1 MTEIIKINKK
11 AAKKAAPI
19 GIPLGKKYIFLDID
33 GVLNS
38 YRTVAHTGG
47 YPHTFEEK
55 DRTKFDWTAIG
66 LVRKA
71 AIKSGAEVI
80 LSSSW
85 RYFYKPEEAGDFFG
99 IPIYRRTPWTL
110 RGHRWR
116 GSEIAEFLEENPCE
130 KYCIIDDETDFL
142 PEQEDFLV
150 RTDEKNGLS
159 YQDFEKILKILEVPQ
174 TEKGLW

>member
-1 MTEIIKINKK
+1 MINTTNISEISKINKK
-11 AAKKAAPI
+11 AAPI
-19 GIPLGKKYIFLDID
+19 GTPLGKKFIFLDID

-55 DRTKFDWTAIG
+55 DRAKFDWTAIG
-66 LVRKA
+66 LIRKA
-71 AIKSGAEVI
+71 VIKSGAEVI

-99 IPIYRRTPWTL
+99 IPIYRSTPWSL
-110 RGHRWR
+110 KGQRWR

-142 PEQEDFLV
+142 PEQEEFLV
-150 RTDEKNGLS
+150 RTDEKNGLL
-159 YQDFEKILKILEVPQ
+159 YQDFEKILKILEDS
-174 TEKGLW
+174 